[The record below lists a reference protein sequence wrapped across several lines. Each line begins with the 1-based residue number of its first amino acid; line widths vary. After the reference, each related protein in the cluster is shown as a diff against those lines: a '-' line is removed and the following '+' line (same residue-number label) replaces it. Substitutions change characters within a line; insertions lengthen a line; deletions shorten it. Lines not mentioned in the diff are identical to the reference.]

1 MFKLAHASGVNR
13 TLPLTKG
20 DSIHYV
26 SQMRVLMC
34 VLAASLFG
42 ADCGV
47 AQQSA
52 AGRPAITGIAYVRFF
67 ESDLPAAKVFYAQRL
82 GLPETDLA
90 GGLSVF
96 AVNAR
101 QKIEVVPLPASAP
114 PNRLAEVAFLTTDVS
129 AMQRYLE
136 AHGVASQMDHGELKL
151 RDPEGNPIGFV
162 EDREA
167 DAGAASK
174 PVGAAPVQTSR
185 RIIHAGYGVR
195 DRVTEDTFYRALLGF
210 RPYWYGGSTPDKVSW
225 VSLQVPE
232 GSDWL
237 EYMLDFDPGHDSLR
251 QLGGMDHVSLGVN
264 KITDVT
270 DRLIANGWTDAAT
283 RKSQIGRDGKW
294 QLNVFDPDQ
303 SRVEFMEF
311 RPVREPCCSVPTAPP
326 PEPDPAP

>member
-1 MFKLAHASGVNR
+1 MMTCAF
-13 TLPLTKG
+13 
-20 DSIHYV
+20 
-26 SQMRVLMC
+26 
-34 VLAASLFG
+34 
-42 ADCGV
+42 CGIGGL
-47 AQQSA
+47 AQQPASV
-52 AGRPAITGIAYVRFF
+52 RPAITGIAYVRFF
-67 ESDLPAAKVFYAQRL
+67 ESDLPAAKTFYAQRL

-101 QKIEVVPLPASAP
+101 QTIEIVPLPTPAP
-114 PNRLAEVAFLTTDVS
+114 GNRLAEVAFLTADV
-129 AMQRYLE
+129 AGMQRYLK
-136 AHGVASQMDHGELKL
+136 AHGVVSQMDQGELKL

-162 EDREA
+162 QDSGSVAVWKQGVSRVPEQ
-167 DAGAASK
+167 S
-174 PVGAAPVQTSR
+174 SR

-195 DRVTEDTFYRALLGF
+195 DRAVENTFFLGLLGF
-210 RPYWYGGSTPDKVSW
+210 RPYWYGGSNPDKVSW

-237 EYMLDFDPGHDSLR
+237 EYMLDFDPTHDSLR

-270 DRLIANGWTDAAT
+270 DRLIANGWTDAST
-283 RKSQIGRDGKW
+283 RKSQMGRDGKW

-311 RPVREPCCSVPTAPP
+311 KPVREPCCSVPTAQPP
-326 PEPDPAP
+326 ASDPVP

>member
-1 MFKLAHASGVNR
+1 MHPGGDR

-26 SQMRVLMC
+26 FQMRVLRY
-34 VLAASLFG
+34 VLAATIFG
-42 ADCGV
+42 ANWGV
-47 AQQSA
+47 AQQPA

-96 AVNAR
+96 TVNAR

-114 PNRLAEVAFLTTDVS
+114 PNRLAEVAFQTSDL
-129 AMQRYLE
+129 AGMQRYLE

-151 RDPEGNPIGFV
+151 RDPEGNAIGFV

-167 DAGAASK
+167 DAGAAKK

-195 DRVTEDTFYRALLGF
+195 DRATENQFFLTLLGF
-210 RPYWYGGSTPDKVSW
+210 RPYWYGGQTPDKVSW

-237 EYMLDFDPGHDSLR
+237 EYMLDYDPGHDSLR
-251 QLGGMDHVSLGVN
+251 QLGVLDHVSLGVN
-264 KITDVT
+264 RITDVT
-270 DRLIANGWTDAAT
+270 DRLIANDWPDAAT

-311 RPVREPCCSVPTAPP
+311 RPTREPCCSVPTAPA